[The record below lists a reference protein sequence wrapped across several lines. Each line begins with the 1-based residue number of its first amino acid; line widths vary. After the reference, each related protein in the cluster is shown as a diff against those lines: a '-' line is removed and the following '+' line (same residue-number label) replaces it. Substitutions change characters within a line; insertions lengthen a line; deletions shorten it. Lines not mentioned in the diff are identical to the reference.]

1 MLIAQEQAIMKVK
14 QTQLSHFQ
22 GPQMKRKTAA
32 ELVTAANV
40 NLDKPQ
46 GLGKALKEFQKGLVG
61 E

>member
-1 MLIAQEQAIMKVK
+1 MKVK